1 GSSFWQTERADPNA
15 GELGSIPIPERIVI
29 TPWPSGSGKFVTPC
43 LRMQAENFAPSAVPT
58 FMASRNCSPGP
69 TGGPFSPAPR
79 SLGVVVVADGVVDE
93 AARSAT
99 PGELPPPLQPAAN
112 SANGTIE
119 TTQARMTGRRQRM
132 SSGSFCMRQVDEQ

>member
-1 GSSFWQTERADPNA
+1 VLAHAG
-15 GELGSIPIPERIVI
+15 GELRAVRGADVHGEPELLAR
-29 TPWPSGSGKFVTPC
+29 PD
-43 LRMQAENFAPSAVPT
+43 
-58 FMASRNCSPGP
+58 
-69 TGGPFSPAPR
+69 GGPFSPAPG
-79 SLGVVVVADGVVDE
+79 SLGVVVVAAVVVDE